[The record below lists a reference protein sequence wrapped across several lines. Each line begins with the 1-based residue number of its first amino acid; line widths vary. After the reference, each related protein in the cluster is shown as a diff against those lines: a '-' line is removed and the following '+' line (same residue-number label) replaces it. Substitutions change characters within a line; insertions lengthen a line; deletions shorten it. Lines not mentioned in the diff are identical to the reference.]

1 MGKVIF
7 NPSVL
12 KEYDIRGIVDQT
24 LFEKDAYWIGRC
36 FGHLTRESG
45 GSAVAVGE
53 DVRVSS
59 PKLSSALIKGL
70 CETGLDV
77 YSLGVVPTPMLYFA
91 EYILPVQSAVMVT
104 GSHNPPAHNGFKMSL
119 QRKPFFGND
128 IQSLSDL
135 LSKKLC
141 EGKGNVY
148 ETDLMSQYIERIFQG
163 LNFAREL
170 TIAWDPCH
178 GATVD
183 VLKNLIQKL
192 PGEHILLNSTMDGTF
207 PSHPPDPSDPK
218 NLVQLQEAVIAN
230 KCDLGIAFDGDGDRL
245 AAIDGQGN
253 ILWGDQLLLLFACDL
268 IQRNPRASIIADVKT
283 SQGFFDKIKSLGG
296 NSLMWKTGHSH
307 IKAKM
312 AESGALLAGEVS
324 GHFFF
329 KENYYGFDDGIY
341 AALRLIHYLCHSS
354 KSLAEIYEDFPL
366 LYSTPEL
373 RISCLS
379 DRKFEVPNNIKSRL
393 LSQGYSFND
402 IDGIRVQLDE
412 GWWLLR
418 ASNTQDVLVA
428 RCESYTKQGLENV
441 SQHFKKE
448 MKHENIE
455 ISLEGDA

>member
-1 MGKVIF
+1 MAF
-7 NPSVL
+7 NPSIL

-45 GSAVAVGE
+45 GSAIAVGE

-59 PKLSSALIKGL
+59 PQLSSALIQGL
-70 CETGLDV
+70 CEAGLDV

-91 EYILPVQSAVMVT
+91 EYTLPVQSAVMVT
-104 GSHNPPAHNGFKMSL
+104 GSHNPPAHNGFKMSF
-119 QRKPFFGND
+119 QRKPFFGKD
-128 IQSLSDL
+128 IQFFSDL
-135 LSKKLC
+135 IQKKLC
-141 EGKGNVY
+141 EGKGSIY
-148 ETDLMSQYIERIFQG
+148 ETNLMSQYIERIFQG
-163 LNFAREL
+163 LNFEREL
-170 TIAWDPCH
+170 TVAWDPCH

-183 VLKNLIQKL
+183 VLNNIIQKL
-192 PGEHILLNSTMDGTF
+192 PGKHVLLNAKMDGTF

-218 NLVQLQEAVIAN
+218 NLVQLQEAVLTN

-268 IQRNPRASIIADVKT
+268 MKREPHASIIADIKT

-296 NSLMWKTGHSH
+296 NALMWKTGHSH

-341 AALRLIHYLCHSS
+341 AALRLVHYLCHSS
-354 KSLAEIYEDFPL
+354 ESLAEIYEDFPL

-373 RISCLS
+373 RISCPS
-379 DRKFEVPNNIKSRL
+379 ERKFEIPNNIKSRL

-441 SQHFKKE
+441 SQHFKDE
-448 MKHENIE
+448 LKHENVE
-455 ISLEGDA
+455 ISLEGNA